1 MPSSAIRRLEIA
13 GESSYMS
20 RGSDG
25 EPSIDGLNFESVELA
40 NATSVVAIGNTQT
53 LDVDTSSGG
62 FGHVPG
68 EALMDPVS
76 GLPVRSGS
84 MSIEFYLRGGL
95 QTAKKGLRRL
105 LSSRLKTTSASASVG
120 SASVSTAGVVTVST
134 ALGSGKFDAYTL
146 PDGRVTYGITTN
158 SSGAVTPATQHDTGY
173 TGRGITATSGTSLL
187 SQWEQPSS
195 GGDPIPLGSG
205 TVALRLTGDGWQ
217 QVCFGCA
224 MTALTITADG
234 DGRAIKCTAT
244 VDCPYVADI
253 PMEDIVDPDWPTVT
267 EGPVLHSLGSPLLCY
282 DGQATGDNPT
292 WDEAY
297 CVASWTLTMT
307 WTTAGSA
314 CGSFWA
320 GRAPLEA
327 TALDTT
333 LQMTIGHP
341 SDISRDFF
349 AGAWQGGHKIS
360 ITLPFGGDLSSGAS
374 PRPWGGAIVIPAA
387 YVSNGDVL
395 IPDLGSDAIQT
406 TVELKAGQPASST
419 LPLIM
424 LGLI

>member
-25 EPSIDGLNFESVELA
+25 EPTIDGLNFESVELA
-40 NATSVVAIGNTQT
+40 DATQVVAIGNTQT

-68 EALMDPVS
+68 EALIDPVS
-76 GLPVRSGS
+76 GLPVRSGT
-84 MSIEFYLRGGL
+84 MTVDFYLRGGL
-95 QTAKKGLRRL
+95 QTANKGLRRL
-105 LSSRLKTTSASASVG
+105 LSSRLKLTSAAASVV
-120 SASVSTAGVVTVST
+120 SSSVSTAGVVTVST
-134 ALGSGKFDAYTL
+134 ALGTGKFDAYTL
-146 PDGRVTYGITTN
+146 PDGRVTYGVTTN
-158 SSGAVTPATQHDTGY
+158 ATGTVTPATTHSATY
-173 TGRGITATSGTSLL
+173 TGRGISATSGSSLL
-187 SQWEQPSS
+187 SQWEQPAS

-205 TVALRLTGDGWQ
+205 TVALRITGDGWQ

-234 DGRAIKCTAT
+234 DGRAIKCSAT
-244 VDCPYVADI
+244 IDCPYVADV
-253 PMEDIVDPDWPTVT
+253 PMEDMETPDWPTVT
-267 EGPVLHSLGSPLLCY
+267 EGPVLHSLGSPLLCTY
-282 DGQATGDNPT
+282 TNGENPA

-297 CVASWTLTMT
+297 CVASWTLTLS

-314 CGSFWA
+314 CGSYWA

-327 TALDTT
+327 TALDAT

-341 SDISRDFF
+341 SEASRQFF
-349 AGAWQGGHKIS
+349 ADAWQSGSKIA

-374 PRPWGGAIVIPAA
+374 PRPWGGAVVIPAA

-406 TVELKAGQPASST
+406 TVELKAGQPASSS
-419 LPLIM
+419 LPIIM